1 MKIKKVTRRSSL
13 DNPKEQPKVFE
24 IKLPTSWDELTDKQL
39 YFLLGYRTMAKGME
53 VEMAM
58 FRQCSG
64 LIISKL
70 FNGVRVAKY
79 PNGGEAFELT
89 DAVCN
94 EIAEELSWVLERP
107 KFSSPRLIC
116 LWDGVTT
123 INPLLQGVPF
133 STYLKL
139 ENLWQSLL
147 QIENNS
153 GGDYNETQR
162 KIFRAMVDIIYQ
174 GNKDWLEPL
183 HGRDGL
189 THSLIYWFV
198 DLHELFYKKW
208 PHLFK
213 QPSSTDGLGVS
224 PEEVMNAEI
233 RALTAGDITKEEIV
247 LQSDTWRALT
257 ELNEKAREAQ
267 EFKDKIK

>member
-1 MKIKKVTRRSSL
+1 MKIKKMIRHSSL
-13 DNPKEQPKVFE
+13 GNQKPKIVE

-39 YFLLGYRTMAKGME
+39 YFLLGYRTIAKGME
-53 VEMAM
+53 TEMAM
-58 FRQCSG
+58 FRKCSG
-64 LIISKL
+64 LTISKL
-70 FNGVRVAKY
+70 FNGVRVAKF
-79 PNGGEAFELT
+79 PGGEAFELT
-89 DAVCN
+89 DATCD
-94 EIAEELSWVLERP
+94 EIAEELSWMLERP

-116 LWDGVTT
+116 FWDDVTT

-147 QIENNS
+147 QVENNS

-162 KIFRAMVDIIYQ
+162 NIFRAMVDIIYQ

-213 QPSSTDGLGVS
+213 QSSSTDGLGVS

-233 RALTAGDITKEEIV
+233 RALTAGDITKEEVV

>member
-1 MKIKKVTRRSSL
+1 MKIKKLTRRSSL
-13 DNPKEQPKVFE
+13 DNQKPKIVE

-39 YFLLGYRTMAKGME
+39 YFLLGYRTIAKGME
-53 VEMAM
+53 TEMAM
-58 FRQCSG
+58 FRKCSG
-64 LIISKL
+64 LTISKL
-70 FNGVRVAKY
+70 FNGVRVAKF
-79 PNGGEAFELT
+79 PGGEAFELT
-89 DAVCN
+89 DATCN
-94 EIAEELSWVLERP
+94 EIAEELSWMLERP

-116 LWDGVTT
+116 FWEGVAT

-147 QIENNS
+147 QVESDS

-162 KIFRAMVDIIYQ
+162 KIFRAMVDIIYR

-213 QPSSTDGLGVS
+213 QSSNTDGLGVS

-233 RALTAGDITKEEIV
+233 RALTAGDITKEEVV

>member
-1 MKIKKVTRRSSL
+1 MKIKKKTRHSSS
-13 DNPKEQPKVFE
+13 DKQEPKVVE
-24 IKLPTSWDELTDKQL
+24 IKIPANWDKLTDRQL
-39 YFLLGYRTMAKGME
+39 YLLYNYRLEANVSGME
-53 VEMAM
+53 VLMVM
-58 FRQCSG
+58 FRLCSG
-64 LIISKL
+64 LTISKL
-70 FNGVRVAKY
+70 PNGIRVAKM
-79 PNGGEAFELT
+79 PGGEAFQLT
-89 DAVCN
+89 DEMCN
-94 EIAEELSWVLERP
+94 VIAEELSWMLERP

-116 LWDGVTT
+116 FWDGVTT

-147 QIENNS
+147 QVENNS

-174 GNKDWLEPL
+174 GNKDWFEPL
-183 HGRDGL
+183 YGRDGL

-213 QPSSTDGLGVS
+213 QSSSTDGLGVS